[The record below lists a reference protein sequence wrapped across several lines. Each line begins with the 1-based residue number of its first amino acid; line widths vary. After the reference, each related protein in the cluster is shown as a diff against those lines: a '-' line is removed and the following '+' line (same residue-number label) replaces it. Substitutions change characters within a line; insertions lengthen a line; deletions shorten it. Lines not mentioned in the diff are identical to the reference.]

1 MLGYRKYHVRIPL
14 RQMGDSSLA
23 KIKHIRDNESNNTK
37 KYSENFSKKQLYG
50 EFTTDVSTKQPGAI
64 ILEKI
69 EQIPM
74 IIL

>member
-1 MLGYRKYHVRIPL
+1 
-14 RQMGDSSLA
+14 MGDSSLA

-69 EQIPM
+69 E
-74 IIL
+74 